1 MTTSTIV
8 HLIQE
13 GTIGKYLVNVIALG
27 LASLGILV
35 TLIGTYRTGKI
46 EFRSF
51 ALLTGEALL
60 LTLIAFSFLGRMGS
74 VTP

>member
-1 MTTSTIV
+1 MMVTSSIV

-13 GTIGKYLVNVIALG
+13 GTIGKYLVSVIALG
-27 LASLGILV
+27 LASLGLLV

-51 ALLTGEALL
+51 SLLTVEALML
-60 LTLIAFSFLGRMGS
+60 MSIAFSFLGS
-74 VTP
+74 ANP